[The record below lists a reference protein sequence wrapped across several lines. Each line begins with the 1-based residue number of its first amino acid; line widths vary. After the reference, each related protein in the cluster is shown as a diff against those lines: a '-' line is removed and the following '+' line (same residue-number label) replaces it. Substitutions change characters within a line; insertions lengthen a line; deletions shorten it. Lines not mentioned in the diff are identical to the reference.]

1 MVSKFLIF
9 LKGESSKSVS
19 SSLTNLVLQYFGN
32 DLKGMLRRNIKH
44 FLNKHQYENLGFSEM
59 N

>member
-9 LKGESSKSVS
+9 LKGESSKSAV
-19 SSLTNLVLQYFGN
+19 SSLTNLVLQNSGN
-32 DLKGMLRRNIKH
+32 DFKGMLRRNIKH
-44 FLNKHQYENLGFSEM
+44 FLKKHKYENLGFSEM